1 MIDWINQIESPDRL
15 DGLGKLRQREK
26 MDKLKK
32 IDRCMYQSKDNQ
44 ADRWIDT
51 RHMWI
56 NGPMHKMMYGSMH
69 TRKQR

>member
-1 MIDWINQIESPDRL
+1 
-15 DGLGKLRQREK
+15 

-69 TRKQR
+69 TWKQR